1 VPQRR
6 RPVHRR
12 QAREVKAK
20 GGAIEWIH
28 WQSGAAQLL
37 PRLIADRTEGPAV
50 PHRAPRA
57 RRDAD
62 TRRLP
67 GHRPGPAVLSP
78 SRGDLRGVHPAAGQP
93 PRPLRPVGRPAGL
106 HAAPLAAC
114 PAQASRVPG
123 GRYLTGQW
131 ASFQVAVRGSPYVH
145 APLWRST
152 EHGLELRRCSCPR
165 TVKIPVAGGYPYAL
179 DHVRD
184 LDRLCA
190 LLH

>member
-1 VPQRR
+1 MPQRR

-93 PRPLRPVGRPAGL
+93 PRPLRPAGRPAGL

-131 ASFQVAVRGSPYVH
+131 ASFQVAVRGSPCGQRPAQTGFFGGRQGAAQTV
-145 APLWRST
+145 
-152 EHGLELRRCSCPR
+152 EPR
-165 TVKIPVAGGYPYAL
+165 TGGCPAGPCGCAFPFVKPW
-179 DHVRD
+179 R
-184 LDRLCA
+184 RRR
-190 LLH
+190 